1 MAGPSTSP
9 LCFFHGLCRPINKTL
24 QCKNHFCTNTSLLPS
39 LDAPTDT
46 PPTVPSLA
54 PPGVPRPAAAL
65 PSSRPRTQPRSAP
78 TGAPPSVPSLAPTS
92 VPRPAAA
99 LPSSRP
105 RTQPRSAPHPA
116 PATTKGP
123 PPRPKPQPKSKARRA
138 KHKAAMSKLLRGC
151 SLGGQ
156 AKAAARKLSQDQP
169 KPREWPGP
177 SNQQG
182 PEAPPEAP
190 SRKPLFGVALPKKPA
205 HKKTKNK
212 PDLHYLRSYQRDVLG
227 IDDNLDKAPA
237 KGKCFPQPL
246 LTDPVGNL
254 ISLHWRNFNYAPSLS
269 VAIACFD

>member
-46 PPTVPSLA
+46 PT
-54 PPGVPRPAAAL
+54 
-65 PSSRPRTQPRSAP
+65 T
-78 TGAPPSVPSLAPTS
+78 VPSLAPTS

-156 AKAAARKLSQDQP
+156 AKAAARKSSQGQP

-177 SNQQG
+177 ANQRG

-254 ISLHWRNFNYAPSLS
+254 ISLHWRNFNYAQIFIYIYL
-269 VAIACFD
+269 